1 MNLKDIFSYM
11 RAGDERAFCPSKKK
25 GEERKKEGI
34 VSKVEHEKS
43 FTKIPL
49 EKKVS

>member
-1 MNLKDIFSYM
+1 MSGRFVLQ
-11 RAGDERAFCPSKKK
+11 KKK
-25 GEERKKEGI
+25 GAERKKEGI

-49 EKKVS
+49 EKKSLVST

>member
-1 MNLKDIFSYM
+1 MSGRFVLQ
-11 RAGDERAFCPSKKK
+11 KKR

-49 EKKVS
+49 EKKNLVST

>member
-1 MNLKDIFSYM
+1 MSGGFVLQ
-11 RAGDERAFCPSKKK
+11 KKK
-25 GEERKKEGI
+25 GRQKKDGI

-49 EKKVS
+49 GKKVL